1 MPQHYAVEEVFEM
14 AMQLERN
21 GEAYY
26 TAAAKHTNHDTSK
39 KLLLEMA
46 KWERR
51 HEEFFKQMAAD
62 IPEPDQTEMVGHAG
76 EAAAYLQ
83 SMVAGKVFQLHDQ
96 AMQRLTGQATLAM
109 IFDLAIGMEK
119 EAILF
124 YLGIREMLTKGKD
137 KIDEIIREEMRHI
150 CILTDQSLK

>member
-1 MPQHYAVEEVFEM
+1 MPDQYALEEVFEM

-26 TAAAKHTNHDTSK
+26 TAAAKHANHDTAK
-39 KLLLEMA
+39 KLLLKMA
-46 KWERR
+46 DWEHR
-51 HEEFFKQMAAD
+51 HEELFKQMAAD
-62 IPEPDQTEMVGHAG
+62 IPEDDQTEIVDHGG

-83 SMVAGKVFQLHDQ
+83 SMGAGKVFQLHDE
-96 AMQRLTGQATLAM
+96 AMQRLTGQASLAL

-124 YLGIREMLTKGKD
+124 YLGIREMVTKGKD
-137 KIDEIIREEMRHI
+137 RLDEIIREEMRHVR
-150 CILTDQSLK
+150 ILTEQSLK